1 MWGRFTAYAVA
12 ASSSGDIEGGA
23 MIGRGA
29 DDRQPE
35 RQIDPV
41 VEMQRLEGRQ
51 RLIVIAAEQRVISV
65 ANAGCEP
72 CVGGER
78 TIDDDPVLGQL
89 GDRGLHHPLLLA
101 AELAALA
108 RVRFQPR
115 KRDARSIDAEIDLK
129 STR

>member
-41 VEMQRLEGRQ
+41 VEMQRLERRE
-51 RLIVIAAEQRVISV
+51 RLIVIGAEQRVILRPDRRR
-65 ANAGCEP
+65 EQR
-72 CVGGER
+72 VGGER
-78 TIDDDPVLGQL
+78 PLDEQPFADQL
-89 GDRGLHHPLLLA
+89 RDRGGNDPQFLVAKLPAFAGMGVRSEEHTS
-101 AELAALA
+101 ELQSLM
-108 RVRFQPR
+108 R
-115 KRDARSIDAEIDLK
+115 
-129 STR
+129 